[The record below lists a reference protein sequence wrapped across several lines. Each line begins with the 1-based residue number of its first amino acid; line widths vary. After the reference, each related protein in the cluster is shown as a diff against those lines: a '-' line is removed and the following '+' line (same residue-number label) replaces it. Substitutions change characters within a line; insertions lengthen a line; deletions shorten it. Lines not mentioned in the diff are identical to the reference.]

1 MLRIVAGEWG
11 GRRIRAPRGS
21 STRPTSDRV
30 REAIFNVL
38 AHRLP
43 LERARFYDLYA
54 GSGALGIEALS
65 RGALHA
71 TFVETDGRNAA
82 LIRRN
87 LQGLGAAVERWR
99 VVGRRVLPWLEGEA
113 FAPGPLVILLDP
125 PYASDEAQRALE
137 SIARLPAVAE
147 GAAIVVESAGG
158 AAPVPPPNLELIQTK
173 RYGDT
178 DVSYLEKRS
187 STPPPADGSP

>member
-1 MLRIVAGEWG
+1 MRPQLLRTAAQFP
-11 GRRIRAPRGS
+11 RAA
-21 STRPTSDRV
+21 
-30 REAIFNVL
+30 RE
-38 AHRLP
+38 RLRQEVVHGDSN
-43 LERARFYDLYA
+43 LSGYLLLHKRAL
-54 GSGALGIEALS
+54 
-65 RGALHA
+65 
-71 TFVETDGRNAA
+71 GRNAA